1 MAVSMQSTSSGG
13 TINFSQGDTLTVNG
27 KIVAQGLISPD
38 TGHVY
43 ADVASAQA
51 ISWTTWR
58 SETTHTYTVPADGLL
73 TLSIEVRGS
82 SSDDVYPN
90 LTVTFNGTQVLSTTD
105 RSYVEYSVMSLPVKD
120 NDSFTAVISTNYNS
134 GMTFTG
140 TFYPYR

>member
-27 KIVAQGLISPD
+27 KIVAQGLVSPD

-43 ADVASAQA
+43 ADVVNAQA

-73 TLSIEVRGS
+73 TLSITVRGS
-82 SSDDVYPN
+82 SDDLYPN

-105 RSYVEYSVMSLPVKD
+105 RSYIEYSVISLPVKA
-120 NDSFTAVISTNYNS
+120 NDAFTAVISTNHNS